1 MKLYQESLLKIKDL
15 IFFLF
20 FLTNCF
26 SQQFPSQHISI
37 KDGLPDKSIYSIIK
51 DSKGVLWLGTLNGL
65 VSISGNDMKI
75 FKTAEG
81 LPHNSCWQLIE
92 DNNKNI
98 WIGTFGG
105 GLACYNGKNFKI
117 INIEK
122 GLVNNLIRKLF
133 VYKNNLYVGTQNG
146 VSIVDLKTHKVT
158 SLKSNREKLQIMDF
172 FVNDNKIYFATFS
185 NGTYE
190 LKNNKFINV
199 NSDSNIILSVHK
211 SNDSLYISRDALR
224 FGNFSLQKVAIKDYV
239 SNKNIKPIA
248 FSNTDYWGY
257 TYDNQNNLYA
267 SAYGVSNPT
276 GGFFQIKNKS
286 AEKLNY
292 LYGVES
298 NDIWSIY
305 FDKTNNHM
313 FLGTLDDGLYI
324 IDLNKKITFFPISNA
339 KDYQQNELFGTIL
352 LSKEGLSIKK
362 EKIFKITSNEFNAFL
377 KKNFSNSNNRW
388 QNFNG
393 RILPKAIDYTV
404 FELQSFK
411 VFNGHIWVNSNLGI
425 FKIKKDNR
433 KFKITNYYPF
443 FISNFFF
450 TNDNS
455 FLFQFPYEDFYQIK
469 NLEKNNL
476 VTSLSKLNKDLKGIV
491 EVITTNKRTY
501 YVSQFS
507 GLIYY
512 EKNNFISLFDYK
524 LFEGKEL
531 KTACKINDY
540 EFVVSNL
547 NGDVFLVN
555 DAGKIKITKI
565 IKNKELFGNSIYAL
579 HCYENN
585 IVIVTEKGINIYN
598 RTTKQ
603 LQFIDN
609 EQGID
614 YNRFVKSSL
623 YKDLLLL
630 VTDKGLYNINL
641 RVNINSTK
649 PKLKITSFKAN
660 DENITINQDKVLL
673 DYSQNK
679 IDITY
684 TFPYHIYPNK
694 VFYRYKVIGLKNSQ
708 WSEWNQY
715 TNLALQYIPSG
726 IYTIQLECK
735 DLSIGKT
742 YSYKLVN
749 FEIKTPFWLN
759 YYFYSF
765 SFLFTLLLFLFIYK
779 YRIKTIQKREA
790 EKSLTEKRIVE
801 TKLEALQSQMNPH
814 FVFNSMNAI
823 HHYIISNDV
832 DSSLNY
838 INDFTKLMRT
848 TLNNSSQT
856 LVTLKS
862 ELNFLKLYV
871 KIQNTRFNNSVGFQI
886 DIDPKIKTTERFV
899 PPMLLQPIL
908 ENCFEHAFNH
918 KEKGNVI
925 QLNITENNQ
934 FLNIEVLDNGKGF
947 NISELKKESKGIY
960 LVKERLQLLHPTND
974 LIIDSNPNIQTK
986 IRLILNKLALKPN
999 LK

>member
-1 MKLYQESLLKIKDL
+1 MKLYQESLLKIKSL
-15 IFFLF
+15 IFLLF
-20 FLTNCF
+20 FLNLCF
-26 SQQFPSQHISI
+26 SQQFPSQHITI

-51 DSKGVLWLGTLNGL
+51 DRSGTLWLGTLNGL
-65 VSISGNDMKI
+65 VSIKGNDKRVFKI
-75 FKTAEG
+75 TEG

-92 DNNKNI
+92 DSNNNI
-98 WIGTFGG
+98 WVGTFGG
-105 GLACYNGKNFKI
+105 GLACYDGKKFKI
-117 INIEK
+117 IDVEK

-133 VYKNNLYVGTQNG
+133 IYENNLYVGTQNG
-146 VSIVDLKTHKVT
+146 LSIINLKTHKVT
-158 SLKSNREKLQIMDF
+158 SLKSSQEKLQIMDF
-172 FVNDNKIYFATFS
+172 FVYKNKIFFATFS
-185 NGTYE
+185 NGTYV
-190 LKNNKFINV
+190 LNNNKFIKV

-239 SNKNIKPIA
+239 SNKNSKPIA

-257 TYDNQNNLYA
+257 TYDNQNNLFA

-305 FDKTNNHM
+305 FDKINNHM
-313 FLGTLDDGLYI
+313 FLGTLDDGLIVIDFNKRITYYPI
-324 IDLNKKITFFPISNA
+324 INA
-339 KDYQQNELFGTIL
+339 KDYQKNESLGTVI
-352 LSKEGLSIKK
+352 LSKEGLSIND
-362 EKIFKITSNEFNAFL
+362 ETNFKLSSNEFYTFL
-377 KKNFSNSNNRW
+377 KNNISKSDIKWRHYD
-388 QNFNG
+388 G
-393 RILPKAIDYTV
+393 RLIPKTVDYTV

-411 VFNGHIWVNSNLGI
+411 LYKDEIWVNSNLGI
-425 FKIKKDNR
+425 FKVKKYKG
-433 KFKITNYYPF
+433 KFWISNYYPF

-455 FLFQFPYEDFYQIK
+455 FLFQFPYGDFFKID
-469 NLEKNNL
+469 NIENNHP
-476 VTSLSKLNKDLKGIV
+476 VISLSKSNKDLKGIV

-507 GLIYY
+507 GLFYN
-512 EKNNFISLFDYK
+512 EKKNFVSLLEK
-524 LFEGKEL
+524 KILEEKEL

-540 EFVVSNL
+540 EFIVSNL
-547 NGDVFLVN
+547 NGDVYLIN
-555 DAGKIKITKI
+555 DTNNISITKM

-579 HCYENN
+579 HYFENN
-585 IVIVTEKGINIYN
+585 IIIITEKGINIYN

-603 LQFIDN
+603 LQFIDS
-609 EQGID
+609 EQGVD
-614 YNRFVKSSL
+614 YKRFVKSSL
-623 YKDLLLL
+623 NKDLLLL
-630 VTDKGLYNINL
+630 VTDKGMYNINL
-641 RVNINSTK
+641 RVNINNAK
-649 PKLKITSFKAN
+649 PEVKIISFKAN
-660 DENITINQDKVLL
+660 DENIVLNQNKILL
-673 DYSQNK
+673 DYAQNK

-684 TFPYHIYPNK
+684 SFPFHIYPNK

-708 WSEWNQY
+708 WSEWNQN
-715 TNLALQYIPSG
+715 TNIVLQYIPSG
-726 IYTIQLECK
+726 IYTIQLEYK

-759 YYFYSF
+759 YYFYGF
-765 SFLFTLLLFLFIYK
+765 SFLFILLLFLFIYK
-779 YRIKTIQKREA
+779 YRVKTIQKREA
-790 EKSLTEKRIVE
+790 EKSLTEKRIIE

-886 DIDPKIKTTERFV
+886 NIDPKVKTTETYV

-918 KEKGNVI
+918 NKIDNVI
-925 QLNITENNQ
+925 QLNITENSQ
-934 FLNIEVLDNGKGF
+934 FLHIEVLDNGKGF

-974 LIIDSNPNIQTK
+974 LIIDSNPNVQTK
-986 IRLILNKLALKPN
+986 ITLVLNKLALKHD

>member
-1 MKLYQESLLKIKDL
+1 MKLYQESLLKIKAL
-15 IFFLF
+15 IFFLS

-75 FKTAEG
+75 YKTAEG

-133 VYKNNLYVGTQNG
+133 IYKNNLYVGTQNG
-146 VSIVDLKTHKVT
+146 LSIVDLKTHKVI
-158 SLKSNREKLQIMDF
+158 SLKSSLEKLQIMDF
-172 FVNDNKIYFATFS
+172 FVYKNKIYFASFS

-190 LKNNKFINV
+190 LKNNKFIKV

-211 SNDSLYISRDALR
+211 SEDSLYISRDALN
-224 FGNFSLQKVAIKDYV
+224 FGNFSLQKIAVNDFV
-239 SNKNIKPIA
+239 TNKNNNSIA

-257 TYDNQNNLYA
+257 TTDNHNNLFA

-324 IDLNKKITFFPISNA
+324 IDFNKKYTFLPISNA
-339 KDYQQNELFGTIL
+339 KDYQKNDSFGTVI
-352 LSKEGLSIKK
+352 LSKEGLSINK
-362 EKIFKITSNEFNAFL
+362 ETNFKLSSNEFFTFL
-377 KKNFSNSNNRW
+377 KNNISKSDIKWRHYD
-388 QNFNG
+388 G
-393 RILPKAIDYTV
+393 RLIPKTVDYTV

-411 VFNGHIWVNSNLGI
+411 LYKDEIWVNSNLGI
-425 FKIKKDNR
+425 FKVKNKKG
-433 KFKITNYYPF
+433 KFWISNYYPF

-455 FLFQFPYEDFYQIK
+455 FLFQFPYGDFFKIDNIK
-469 NLEKNNL
+469 NNPP
-476 VTSLSKLNKDLKGIV
+476 VISLSELNKDLKGIV

-507 GLIYY
+507 GLFYN
-512 EKNNFISLFDYK
+512 EKKYFVSLLENK
-524 LFEGKEL
+524 ILEEKEL
-531 KTACKINDY
+531 KTACKINNY
-540 EFVVSNL
+540 EFIVSNL
-547 NGDVFLVN
+547 NGDVYLIN
-555 DAGKIKITKI
+555 DANKISVTKL
-565 IKNKELFGNSIYAL
+565 IKNKELFGNSIYSL
-579 HCYENN
+579 HNYKNN

-598 RTTKQ
+598 RATKQ

-614 YNRFVKSSL
+614 YKRFVKSSL

-641 RVNINSTK
+641 RVNLNNTK
-649 PKLKITSFKAN
+649 PKVKITSFKAN
-660 DENITINQDKVLL
+660 DENITLNQDKILL
-673 DYSQNK
+673 EYFQNK

-684 TFPYHIYPNK
+684 SFPYHIYPKK

-708 WSEWNQY
+708 WSEWNQNE
-715 TNLALQYIPSG
+715 NLALQYIPSG
-726 IYTIQLECK
+726 IYTIQLEYK

-790 EKSLTEKRIVE
+790 EKSLTEKRIIE

-986 IRLILNKLALKPN
+986 ITLILNKLALKPD